1 MYKFMCVV
9 SSDCLFE
16 NFIALILT
24 RISVDCL
31 FTLQKIKYLCNFAV
45 PCPTP
50 FIRLAGGCYNFQ
62 NVSVTWSEA
71 RVSCQ
76 EIGGDLAIVDDC
88 TAMAPIINHIQGLGD
103 DCFLKLLINING
115 AFLL

>member
-1 MYKFMCVV
+1 MCVCIIVV
-9 SSDCLFE
+9 SLDLLFQ
-16 NFIALILT
+16 NFMKFYCT
-24 RISVDCL
+24 NFDRNFNRL
-31 FTLQKIKYLCNFAV
+31 FHLATSLKSKYLCNFAV

-88 TAMAPIINHIQGLGD
+88 TAMAPIISHIQGLGED
-103 DCFLKLLINING
+103 RF
-115 AFLL
+115 